1 LLSTAT
7 SLLRHLLD
15 SASSFWTTA
24 SAERVIYTYALRST
38 TGKER
43 DRAALNSLGKYVA
56 RKLPTPVF
64 VTALA
69 KTWNTIN
76 AGQASHSQAE
86 KNSIFVIMRQGIKTA
101 DRVLITA
108 ESRLLLTIMMEA
120 WDGYTVC

>member
-1 LLSTAT
+1 
-7 SLLRHLLD
+7 
-15 SASSFWTTA
+15 
-24 SAERVIYTYALRST
+24 
-38 TGKER
+38 
-43 DRAALNSLGKYVA
+43 VA

-76 AGQASHSQAE
+76 TEQVSHSQAE
-86 KNSIFVIMRQGIKTA
+86 KNAIFVIMRQGIKTA

-120 WDGYTVC
+120 WDGYTVW